1 MSEQE
6 RDETLKALKIEQK
19 ILEDRL
25 KNIAMQ
31 MRLIIY
37 KESAKDVT
45 ANRTAYGR
53 RQLRIW

>member
-25 KNIAMQ
+25 KNIAMK

-53 RQLRIW
+53 R

>member
-25 KNIAMQ
+25 KNIAM
-31 MRLIIY
+31 
-37 KESAKDVT
+37 
-45 ANRTAYGR
+45 
-53 RQLRIW
+53 